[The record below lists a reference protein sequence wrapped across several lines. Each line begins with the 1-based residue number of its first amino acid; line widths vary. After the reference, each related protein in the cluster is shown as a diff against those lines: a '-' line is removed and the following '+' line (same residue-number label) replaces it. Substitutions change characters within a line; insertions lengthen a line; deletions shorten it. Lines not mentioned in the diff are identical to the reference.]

1 MHLVRLK
8 PKTKLGLD
16 QLRACMLRPGAKR
29 RLDQGS
35 GWSQGASRW
44 SATSPRKVES
54 FFSPQPAGILNR

>member
-29 RLDQGS
+29 RLDQRS

-44 SATSPRKVES
+44 SATS